1 LVSTSVPSRHP
12 GASLYC
18 YVIPAGAPI
27 LVQPLTLLHGLI
39 ATTPLCL
46 HCCRNTALPWFLHLD
61 LSVANCSAVPVVCH
75 ESRRFTLLP
84 RHLHAPLVCRQ
95 APGCSPATL
104 SSIASATLVSPFTG
118 NRSQIPDSFAQ
129 RRCLGFLLHAPLVC
143 RQAPGCSPATLSF
156 SCFPSHL
163 QSVCFHRAF
172 ARFSL
177 FFASAPHSVDPYCP
191 VLRLP
196 GRHSFHIRVVAPVTP
211 GFSILNPL
219 LALLQHCRLLSG
231 PSSSFKLLVT
241 CNATCTQLPSPRPV
255 SCLLSAPAS

>member
-12 GASLYC
+12 GASLYW

-46 HCCRNTALPWFLHLD
+46 HCCRNTALLWFLHLD
-61 LSVANCSAVPVVCH
+61 LSVANCFAVPVVCH

-104 SSIASATLVSPFTG
+104 SLPSLCDTSRELHLCS
-118 NRSQIPDSFAQ
+118 
-129 RRCLGFLLHAPLVC
+129 LHAPLVC

-156 SCFPSHL
+156 SCFLSHIGVCVSSPRIFPL
-163 QSVCFHRAF
+163 QSA
-172 ARFSL
+172 
-177 FFASAPHSVDPYCP
+177 FASAPHSVDLTTTSQAP
-191 VLRLP
+191 RLAFSSP
-196 GRHSFHIRVVAPVTP
+196 QGRHACHNRFLHPQSSISTL
-211 GFSILNPL
+211 GFSPPLSILTP
-219 LALLQHCRLLSG
+219 
-231 PSSSFKLLVT
+231 
-241 CNATCTQLPSPRPV
+241 
-255 SCLLSAPAS
+255 